1 MRNERSIVRAALVA
15 AACLGIAGPAAAAGD
30 KALVKY
36 RQAIMKG
43 HGAHLGALF
52 QIVKGG
58 AGRSEDLA
66 VHARGL
72 HDVSKMVVPAFT
84 KRTEG
89 GKTEAKAEIW
99 DDAQGFEEKAA
110 DMEKAAA
117 DLVAAVA
124 SGDQGAIGE
133 ALGAAGDGCK
143 GCHKKY
149 RVEK

>member
-1 MRNERSIVRAALVA
+1 MRNWARLIPATLVA
-15 AACLGIAGPAAAAGD
+15 ASCLGIAGSVNAAGD
-30 KALVKY
+30 KAVIKY
-36 RQAIMKG
+36 RQAVMKG
-43 HGAHLGALF
+43 HGAHLGAIF

-72 HDVSKMVVPAFT
+72 HDVSKMVVPAFAQ
-84 KRTEG
+84 RTEG

-99 DDAQGFEEKAA
+99 GDAEGFAAKAA

-117 DLVAAVA
+117 DLVAAVG
-124 SGDQGAIGE
+124 SGDQGAIGA
-133 ALGAAGDGCK
+133 ALGPVGDGCK
-143 GCHKKY
+143 GCHKQY